1 MAGFEVTG
9 DTQGGNF
16 RVSCWHVLW
25 GTDRSKGSPRMPE
38 STPTPSSRAVFL
50 SYASQDAEAAK
61 RICDALR
68 AAGVEVWFDQN
79 ELVGGDA
86 WDQKIRSQIKDCALL
101 IPIISAATQARTEGY
116 FRLEWRLADQRTHLM
131 AKGRPFLLPVVI
143 DDTRDADAQVPDSFT
158 EVQWT
163 RLKGGEG
170 AEKFGERV
178 KTLLG
183 GAKTVGGAL
192 RPDVMEKL
200 GREAPPTVKHSSH
213 WLLPV
218 IAGTVIALLATV
230 LSRPWEKFATST
242 GSGKPAASLS
252 EARQLVAK
260 AWVLL
265 NKPEMAREELDA
277 ADDLCKRA
285 AALDSTDGDV
295 WAAWSTVNTWYVF
308 HNLDASPSRREAAR
322 EDASR
327 AMQLAPQSFESRL
340 AQALYWVRGEMDVLR
355 KRDAKRLLR
364 ELLRERPDE
373 PRALFTLGF
382 LLVADKSTFW
392 EGNDLLE
399 RLAKNPNFTAVALD
413 ELGWAHYF
421 YGDFAVAETAADRSL
436 SAHPYWNNLG
446 LKITLAERVH
456 GDMNLASAL
465 LDQMPA
471 SALQEDFGVGFACE
485 VYQWRREPRRTIK
498 VLEGLS
504 RDWIHYFFDDFPK
517 AFLLGEARLMAKQ
530 NSAAQRDFQRALLLL
545 EKPLTDD
552 PNNGSLLRMKAQ
564 ALRYLG
570 EQEAAEKTY
579 RLVKELG
586 VEDNLSIIFESPAIA
601 VAYLRSMT
609 DEPFGSSLG
618 TGRMRYTAASLRLD
632 PYFDPLREDPT
643 FLALVAQ
650 LDAKE
655 KAPFIGKKSP

>member
-1 MAGFEVTG
+1 MSDA
-9 DTQGGNF
+9 
-16 RVSCWHVLW
+16 R
-25 GTDRSKGSPRMPE
+25 K
-38 STPTPSSRAVFL
+38 AVFL
-50 SYASQDAEAAK
+50 SYASQDAETAK
-61 RICDALR
+61 RIADAVR
-68 AAGVEVWFDQN
+68 AAGVEVWFDQS

-86 WDQKIRSQIKDCALL
+86 WDAKIRGQISSCALFV
-101 IPIISAATQARTEGY
+101 PVISTNTQARREGY
-116 FRLEWRLADQRTHLM
+116 FRLEWKLAAQRTHM
-131 AKGRPFLLPVVI
+131 IADGTPFLFPVVI
-143 DDTRDADAQVPDSFT
+143 DDTRDIEALVPAEFKA
-158 EVQWT
+158 VQWT
-163 RLKGGEG
+163 KLFRGET

-183 GAKTVGGAL
+183 GAKTLGEAL
-192 RPDVMEKL
+192 RPDAAEELV
-200 GREAPPTVKHSSH
+200 REAPPTVKHSPR
-213 WLLPV
+213 WPLPV
-218 IAGTVIALLATV
+218 IAGTVIALLAVV
-230 LSRPWEKFATST
+230 LSRPWEKFAPSS
-242 GSGKPAASLS
+242 GSVNPAASLS
-252 EARQLVAK
+252 EAQQLVAK

-308 HNLDASPSRREAAR
+308 HNLDASPSRREAAQ

-340 AQALYWVRGEMDVLR
+340 AQALYWVRGEMDVPR
-355 KRDAKRLLR
+355 ERDAQRLLR
-364 ELLRERPDE
+364 ELLQERPDE
-373 PRALFTLGF
+373 PRVLFTLGF
-382 LLVADKSTFW
+382 LLVADKSTFG
-392 EGNDLLE
+392 EGIDLLE
-399 RLAKNPNFTAVALD
+399 RLAKNPNFAAVALD
-413 ELGWAHYF
+413 EMGWAHYF
-421 YGDFAVAETAADRSL
+421 YGDFAAAETAADRSL

-471 SALQEDFGVGFACE
+471 SALQEDFGIGFACE
-485 VYQWRREPRRTIK
+485 VYQWRREPQRTIK
-498 VLEGLS
+498 VLDGLS
-504 RDWIHYFFDDFPK
+504 RDWIRYFFDDFPK

-530 NSAAQRDFQRALLLL
+530 TSAAQRDFQRALLLL

-586 VEDNLSIIFESPAIA
+586 VEDNLSVIFESPAIA

-609 DEPFGSSLG
+609 DKPYGSSLG

-632 PYFDPLREDPT
+632 PYFDPLREDPA

-650 LDAKE
+650 MEAKE
-655 KAPFIGKKSP
+655 KAPVISKKSP